1 MSFKIDFNSF
11 IKKGIKPYENDFS
24 IRLITGY
31 QGSGKT
37 WYAIYLMEKYK
48 NRKIITNI
56 NSYKSTK
63 NIVEYFKTIDDLY
76 SNHEMSCIFL
86 IDELSK
92 RFTKDSKQDLE
103 FYSWL
108 QQCRK
113 HKRQVFLITQ
123 EYIQVPQWLRGIA
136 TQVYTTK
143 KVFRNVY
150 KTSLGVPILNKDTFE
165 WDIETKHS
173 IIYKRTKDISN
184 KYDTFE
190 QINSL

>member
-1 MSFKIDFNSF
+1 MLTKIDFRSF
-11 IKKGIKPYENDFS
+11 FKKGIKPIDDDFS
-24 IRLITGY
+24 IQLITGY
-31 QGSGKT
+31 QGTGKT
-37 WYAIYLMEKYK
+37 WYAIYLMEKMK
-48 NRKIITNI
+48 NKKIITNI
-56 NSYKSTK
+56 NSYKSNKHTL
-63 NIVEYFKTIDDLY
+63 EYFKTIDEIYD
-76 SNHEMSCIFL
+76 NHEESCIFI

-92 RFTKDSKQDLE
+92 RYTKDSKQDLE

-113 HKRQVFLITQ
+113 HKRHVFLITQ

-136 TQVYTTK
+136 TSVYTTK
-143 KVFRNVY
+143 RLFRNVY
-150 KTSLGVPILNKDTFE
+150 KTNYGIPILNKDTFE
-165 WDIETKHS
+165 WDIEIKKS